1 MQWKTTCVRWLN
13 WGVGFR
19 FPNHV
24 LQVEKYLFSL
34 LFFLGFRKQNIWFFL
49 LVAPPIIEGCPN
61 FALSYLLNGGPTVRL
76 GVSATLSSLLYNS
89 TGFLTEKFPDT
100 NDQRDWTSRLNW
112 GRNTT
117 QMFREKTCL
126 LLMGWILLQAKNW
139 IWYWRDDSAA
149 KNLWFVG

>member
-1 MQWKTTCVRWLN
+1 M
-13 WGVGFR
+13 
-19 FPNHV
+19 

-76 GVSATLSSLLYNS
+76 GVTATLSSLLYNS

-100 NDQRDWTSRLNW
+100 ND
-112 GRNTT
+112 
-117 QMFREKTCL
+117 
-126 LLMGWILLQAKNW
+126 
-139 IWYWRDDSAA
+139 
-149 KNLWFVG
+149 